1 VATTPT
7 QRMTPRRRVALLLG
21 GSAGYLDAV
30 GYLTLGLF
38 TANMTGNTVLLGIF
52 AGEGRWSAA
61 GRALLALALFFS
73 GATLAGVAARRQTR
87 LAGVLAAEATA
98 LLAGLAYWVVVLGRV
113 RGTVEPPG
121 AFALIALFSVAMGI
135 QSAAVRR
142 VGEHRVSTTYV
153 TGTLTSLATDVAAD
167 LLTGVRRRGQG
178 GEGRARHE
186 DAALLAGVWG
196 SYLAG
201 ALAGGFAEFRWSLW
215 AVAAPIAVLAG
226 MAVWD
231 LWGARASDAR

>member
-1 VATTPT
+1 MAMPPA

-61 GRALLALALFFS
+61 GRALLALALFFV
-73 GATLAGVAARRQTR
+73 GATLAGVAARRQIR
-87 LAGVLAAEATA
+87 LAGLLAAEAAA
-98 LLAGLAYWVVVLGRV
+98 LLAGLAYWDAALGRA
-113 RGTVEPPG
+113 RGTVEAPG
-121 AFALIALFSVAMGI
+121 ALALIALFSIAMGI

-142 VGEHRVSTTYV
+142 VGEHRISTTYV

-167 LLTGVRRRGQG
+167 LLTGARRRGQG
-178 GEGRARHE
+178 VEGRARQGGT
-186 DAALLAGVWG
+186 ALLAGVWG

-201 ALAGGFAEFRWSLW
+201 ALTGGFAEFRWGLW
-215 AVAAPIAVLAG
+215 ALAAPTAVLTS

-231 LWGARASDAR
+231 LWGTGASGGR

>member
-1 VATTPT
+1 
-7 QRMTPRRRVALLLG
+7 MALLLG

-52 AGEGRWSAA
+52 CGEGRWGAA
-61 GRALLALALFFS
+61 GRALLALALFFA

-87 LAGVLAAEATA
+87 LAGVLTVEAAV
-98 LLAGLAYWVVVLGRV
+98 LLAGLAYWVVVLGRL
-113 RGTVEPPG
+113 RGTVEVPG

-153 TGTLTSLATDVAAD
+153 TGTLTSLATDLAAD
-167 LLTGVRRRGQG
+167 LLTGARRSQDGA
-178 GEGRARHE
+178 GRAR
-186 DAALLAGVWG
+186 DGGTALLAGVWG

-215 AVAAPIAVLAG
+215 AVAAPVAVLAG
-226 MAVWD
+226 MAIWD
-231 LWGARASDAR
+231 LRGAAAAEAR

>member
-1 VATTPT
+1 MAV
-7 QRMTPRRRVALLLG
+7 LLS

-52 AGEGRWSAA
+52 AGEGRWDAA
-61 GRALLALALFFS
+61 GRALLALALFFV

-87 LAGVLAAEATA
+87 LAVVLTVEAAA
-98 LLAGLAYWVVVLGRV
+98 LLAGLTYWLVVLGRV
-113 RGTVEPPG
+113 HGAVEAPG
-121 AFALIALFSVAMGI
+121 ALALIALFSIAMGM

-142 VGEHRVSTTYV
+142 VGEYRVSTTYV

-167 LLTGVRRRGQG
+167 LLTGAGRRVGGAEDRARQG
-178 GEGRARHE
+178 GT
-186 DAALLAGVWG
+186 ALLAGVWG

-215 AVAAPIAVLAG
+215 AVAAPIVVLAG
-226 MAVWD
+226 MVLWD
-231 LWGARASDAR
+231 LRSAAASDAR

>member
-1 VATTPT
+1 VATSPS
-7 QRMTPRRRVALLLG
+7 QNAAPRRRIALLLG
-21 GSAGYLDAV
+21 GAAGYLDAV
-30 GYLTLGLF
+30 GYLTLNLF

-61 GRALLALALFFS
+61 ERVVLALALFFA
-73 GATLAGVAARRQTR
+73 GATVAGVAARRQTR
-87 LAGVLAAEATA
+87 LAGMLAAEAAA
-98 LLAGLAYWVVVLGRV
+98 LLAGLVFWVVALRGV
-113 RGTVEPPG
+113 RGAVDAPG
-121 AFALIALFSVAMGI
+121 AFALIALFGLAMGI

-167 LLTGVRRRGQG
+167 LLTGLRRRGRTA
-178 GEGRARHE
+178 EGRARQGT
-186 DAALLAGVWG
+186 AALLVGVWG

-226 MAVWD
+226 MAVSDRWRGGD
-231 LWGARASDAR
+231 SRAR